1 MYITVLFIEILFS
14 SNIEL
19 RMIFNYQVGNSLWG
33 AVVCVKYPCL

>member
-19 RMIFNYQVGNSLWG
+19 RMILIIKLEIPFGELLFV
-33 AVVCVKYPCL
+33 